1 MNSHVALYLADV
13 HQAELRSTAARARA
27 AAGASAPSWAD
38 RFRAAAVAR
47 RPRRAVGSTTLGA
60 PVASKAS
67 TVV

>member
-27 AAGASAPSWAD
+27 AAGVLTPSWAD
-38 RFRAAAVAR
+38 RFRAAVAR

-60 PVASKAS
+60 PGASRAS